1 MHVKNGI
8 VFVRQDGVDK
18 ALIPYNDREEYVI
31 KTHLDPML
39 GHVGKEKLA
48 DRISAK
54 AYVADLGNIIKRVTE
69 QCG

>member
-1 MHVKNGI
+1 
-8 VFVRQDGVDK
+8 
-18 ALIPYNDREEYVI
+18 
-31 KTHLDPML
+31 ML

-69 QCG
+69 QCGRCIQNATRHHKPRKSHYLPCLYLATCLIVGT